1 MLIREALTN
10 RFKLKTGRKK
20 FKIGTVNGDSIN
32 TKEVALKIFDTNG
45 NNELYIPKAFTIPR
59 KMFNIPS
66 QNPLAQNEMYE
77 EFLHLMNIQVPLTCS
92 SEVKVLKG
100 TNSPDAFQQ
109 LELRKG
115 TQDQSYTIKETLG
128 FVLFG
133 NQITNSNQVKN
144 SRVNQGN
151 TQCINTIRKGRHYP

>member
-10 RFKLKTGRKK
+10 HLKLKTGRKK
-20 FKIGTVNGDSIN
+20 FKISTVNGDSIN

-77 EFLHLMNIQVPLTCS
+77 EFLHLMDIQVPLACS
-92 SEVKVLKG
+92 SKVKVLKG

-115 TQDQSYTIKETLG
+115 TQGQSYAIKTP
-128 FVLFG
+128 VVWSLFG
-133 NQITNSNQVKN
+133 NQITNSNQVMN
-144 SRVNQGN
+144 SRVNQGD
-151 TQCINTIRKGRHYP
+151 TQCINLIREGRHYP